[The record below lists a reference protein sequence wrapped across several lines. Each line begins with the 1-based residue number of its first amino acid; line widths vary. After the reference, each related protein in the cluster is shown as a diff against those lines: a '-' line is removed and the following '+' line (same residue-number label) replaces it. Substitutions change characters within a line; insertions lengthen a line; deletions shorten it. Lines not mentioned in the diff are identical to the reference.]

1 MITSLRLRIF
11 AFIALI
17 SAVIGIAAVVVYS
30 THSEAEAYTAGVSV
44 STRQK
49 AIAFEL
55 SQSLLLKLHSNK
67 GQAISDQEVHDFQML
82 LAKWDG
88 AQKALTYGDEM
99 YGTQPAE
106 SGSLIT
112 KLQAASPTFVRSYE
126 AVANLILE
134 KKVWDEQ
141 AILAIIPV
149 LNEYAT
155 SMNEVTSQL
164 NLEASSGMRARL
176 IVLIIIALGGFALLL
191 AGYFLLLRPILRKG
205 EEAEEVKEHISLE
218 LDRAKG
224 AKADFLSNMSHEMR
238 TPLNGVIGMTE
249 LLQRTKLDS
258 EQFQYV
264 KNVKTSAVQL
274 LDIINDIFDHSSL
287 DAGNFE
293 IEKNSFSLIET
304 IEQVTDLMKP
314 LASQKRIELLTDIDA
329 HLPDSIIQDERRIRQ
344 VCLHLIGNAIKWT
357 EKGEVIFKIE
367 LLNTESGFVQLKFS
381 VIDTGV
387 GISADSQ
394 RRLFTS
400 FAPSE
405 SAAGTHKT
413 GAGLGLAIS
422 KQLVDKMG
430 GRIWVESTPN
440 VGSSFSFTVVAETS
454 DTIKI
459 EDVSELKGLK
469 VLIVDDNKTNLK
481 ILVKQLSIWG
491 VQAIPF
497 NSPDLVVDMIDNL
510 NKFDLCIIDQKV
522 PEIDGISLAE
532 KIRDKYNPKELPIIL
547 MTASTG
553 QLIENSKEFYNAML
567 GKPVKQA
574 KLLETILIFTKGHAP
589 SAPGTIGNHQGNF
602 NKNQLKILIAHDNDL
617 TRAVAEKNLRLLGH
631 ECTAVSNGNDAIDKA
646 GNGKFDLLLVDADL
660 SGLNGI
666 ETVKRIRKISNTD
679 VMPVVIGLS
688 DKEGREKKNLLD
700 SGMDDLVTRAV
711 ELDEIQAKIDQ
722 WFEQY

>member
-1 MITSLRLRIF
+1 MITSLRLRVF

-17 SAVIGIAAVVVYS
+17 SAVIGLSATVVYN

-55 SQSLLLKLHSNK
+55 GQTLLLKLHNQK
-67 GQAISDQEVHDFQML
+67 GQPISEKEVHDFQML

-99 YGTQPAE
+99 FGTQPAE
-106 SGSLIT
+106 SHALQT
-112 KLQAASPTFVRSYE
+112 KLQAASPSFVRSYQ
-126 AVANLILE
+126 AVVDLILE
-134 KKVWDEQ
+134 KKIWDEQ
-141 AILAIIPV
+141 AILAIIPS
-149 LNEYAT
+149 LDEFAI
-155 SMNEVTSQL
+155 SMNEVTGQL
-164 NLEASSGMRARL
+164 NQESASGMQTRFYL
-176 IVLIIIALGGFALLL
+176 LLIIAFGGFALMI
-191 AGYFLLLRPILRKG
+191 AGYILFLRPILRKG

-218 LDRAKG
+218 LDKAKG
-224 AKADFLSNMSHEMR
+224 AKADFLANMSHEMR

-249 LLQRTKLDS
+249 LLQKTKLDN

-287 DAGNFE
+287 DSGNFE
-293 IEKNSFSLIET
+293 IEKNTFSLLET
-304 IEQVTDLMKP
+304 IEQATDLMKP
-314 LASQKRIELLTDIDA
+314 LAAQKRIELLTDIDA
-329 HLPDSIIQDERRIRQ
+329 HIPDSIIQDERRIRQ
-344 VCLHLIGNAIKWT
+344 VCVHLIGNAIKWT
-357 EKGEVIFKIE
+357 DKGEVIFKVE

-381 VIDTGV
+381 VKDTGV
-387 GISADSQ
+387 GISKESQ

-400 FAPSE
+400 FSPNE
-405 SAAGTHKT
+405 SAIGTHKS

-440 VGSSFSFTVVAETS
+440 VGSVFSFTVVAETS

-510 NKFDLCIIDQKV
+510 NKFDLCIVDQKL
-522 PEIDGISLAE
+522 PELDGISLAE
-532 KIRDKYNPKELPIIL
+532 KIRDKYSAKELPILL
-547 MTASTG
+547 MTATGG
-553 QLIENSKEFYNAML
+553 QLIQDVKGLYNAML
-567 GKPVKQA
+567 SKPVKQA
-574 KLLETILIFTKGHAP
+574 KLLETILLVTKDHS
-589 SAPGTIGNHQGNF
+589 SAGTNTIGSHQGNF

-631 ECTAVSNGNDAIDKA
+631 ECTAVSNGMDAVDKA
-646 GNGKFDLLLVDADL
+646 GNGKFDLLLVDANL
-660 SGLNGI
+660 AGI
-666 ETVKRIRKISNTD
+666 DGVETVKRIRKISNTD
-679 VMPVVIGLS
+679 VMPVVIGMS
-688 DKEGREKKNLLD
+688 DSEGREKKNLLD
-700 SGMDDLVTRAV
+700 SGMDDLVTRSV